1 MIGAKAVHYK
11 LFLIGVSI
19 FVTEKWEH
27 IVINISRVSGRL
39 SLRYL
44 RFILYVVFMVAS
56 STVFEN

>member
-19 FVTEKWEH
+19 FLTEKWEH

-44 RFILYVVFMVAS
+44 RFIL
-56 STVFEN
+56 